1 MSLQEL
7 KDAMKKE
14 KLLFGSKSTIRN
26 IKKGKTKQI
35 FLANNCGEE
44 IEKNIEYYSKLSKI
58 KVSKIDKPRSEISIL
73 CKKNFPVSVISY

>member
-14 KLLFGSKSTIRN
+14 KLVFGSNSTLRN
-26 IKKGKTKQI
+26 MKKGKTKQI
-35 FLANNCGEE
+35 FLANNCGKDIAES
-44 IEKNIEYYSKLSKI
+44 IEYYSKFSKVKISKI
-58 KVSKIDKPRSEISIL
+58 NKPRSEISIL

>member
-1 MSLQEL
+1 MSLQTL

-14 KLLFGSKSTIRN
+14 KLIFGSKSTLRN
-26 IKKGKTKQI
+26 MKKGTTKQI

-44 IEKNIEYYSKLSKI
+44 IEKSIEYYSKFSKVKISKI
-58 KVSKIDKPRSEISIL
+58 NKPRSEMSIL

>member
-14 KLLFGSKSTIRN
+14 KLLFGSKSTLRN
-26 IKKGKTKQI
+26 IKKGKTKQV

-44 IEKNIEYYSKLSKI
+44 IEKSIEYYSKLSKI
-58 KVSKIDKPRSEISIL
+58 KVSKINKPRSEISIL
-73 CKKNFPVSVISY
+73 CKKNFSVSVISY